1 VPVMTRAFHNPLPP
15 ASGTTIIGIATG
27 VGVASSVVLRHFGC
41 GAEAALAVSGA
52 EAAIWLVCHPQVNR
66 SVPVSEVPPNHTLPE
81 ALG

>member
-1 VPVMTRAFHNPLPP
+1 MTRAFHNPLPP

-27 VGVASSVVLRHFGC
+27 VGVVSSVILRHFGC

-66 SVPVSEVPPNHTLPE
+66 SVPVSEVPPNLTLPE
-81 ALG
+81 ALE

>member
-1 VPVMTRAFHNPLPP
+1 MPAMTRAFHNPLPP

-27 VGVASSVVLRHFGC
+27 VGVVSSVILRHLGC

-66 SVPVSEVPPNHTLPE
+66 SVPVSEVPPNHTWPE
-81 ALG
+81 ALE